1 MKNSY
6 YWLTVGIIIA
16 VAILTVFFF
25 YEIISQEFIQNDD
38 DINLRIVDDIIDES
52 VIVPTNQTKIEIT
65 PKIEN
70 PYVLSSAQL
79 AKWNTCLEDVNHQV
93 MGIYPDICFTSD
105 GLFARGPLN

>member
-6 YWLTVGIIIA
+6 YYFTIGIIIA
-16 VAILTVFFF
+16 LSILTAFFF

-38 DINLRIVDDIIDES
+38 DINLRVDDIVDEP
-52 VIVPTNQTKIEIT
+52 VIVPINQTKIEI

-79 AKWNTCLEDVNHQV
+79 AKWNTCLEDEGHQV
-93 MGIYPDICFTSD
+93 LGIYPDICFTSD